1 MDSSFFLGHLYM
13 ATVAAL
19 HDENL
24 EVTSDAQLTFLASA
38 AKFELLRTIL
48 ACRTKL
54 IHWTGIKC
62 VVRLKKFSLEK
73 MCNAEM
79 VGERG
84 EIKPSCLKNIL
95 HNLQQCFGLEGTSVA
110 FLFAHVLVKIVE
122 NFVNRAQVVLQ
133 VVLPGGTV
141 IAQNADEHSSPAI

>member
-1 MDSSFFLGHLYM
+1 MRTRTRTNFSVSHETNTLGGNKM
-13 ATVAAL
+13 CGAP
-19 HDENL
+19 
-24 EVTSDAQLTFLASA
+24 
-38 AKFELLRTIL
+38 
-48 ACRTKL
+48 
-54 IHWTGIKC
+54 
-62 VVRLKKFSLEK
+62 KKFSLKK